1 MSDARKVGSQ
11 TAGFRLGRASLVCRW
26 RLANQTLPLENRHL
40 RALSA
45 RTLFGRQVPYQL
57 VAWTK
62 QHLEPTLQRD
72 AAQKP
77 DGVLLLIVDERGQ
90 AALTVSAY
98 EPLSRRT
105 ARALAIRAREASAE
119 AERTGV
125 APETLWLVRNEQLVW
140 GAGDDMSPSAS
151 ASLMQDLARAVGF
164 SLVRAED
171 LASGVLDGVER
182 YDELFLVSDEH
193 GVVSAS
199 NASGRR
205 SERIAAE
212 YAKLITASPR

>member
-1 MSDARKVGSQ
+1 MGDVRKAGSQ

-45 RTLFGRQVPYQL
+45 RTLYGRQVPHQL

-62 QHLEPTLQRD
+62 QHLEPTLQAD
-72 AAQKP
+72 ATRNP
-77 DGVLLLIVDERGQ
+77 DGVLLLIIDERGQ
-90 AALTVSAY
+90 VAMTVSAY
-98 EPLSRRT
+98 EPLSRCT
-105 ARALAIRAREASAE
+105 ARALAIRARDAATE

-140 GAGDDMSPSAS
+140 GAGDDTSPSAS

-164 SLVRAED
+164 PLVRADD
-171 LASGVLDGVER
+171 LASGVLDGIEQ

-193 GVVSAS
+193 GVVPAS

-205 SERIAAE
+205 SERIVAE
-212 YAKLITASPR
+212 YAKLITASRR